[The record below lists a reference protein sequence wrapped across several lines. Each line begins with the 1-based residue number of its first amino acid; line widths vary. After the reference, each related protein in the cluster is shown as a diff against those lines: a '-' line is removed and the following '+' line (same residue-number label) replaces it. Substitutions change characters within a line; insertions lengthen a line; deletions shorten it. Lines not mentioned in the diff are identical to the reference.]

1 MTQRLSPDS
10 PIRRLCRGE
19 VFDLGDSTVAT
30 SVDRDWRHPYIDWW
44 PQEPP
49 DERNF

>member
-19 VFDLGDSTVAT
+19 VFDLGDSTVFTMGGAT
-30 SVDRDWRHPYIDWW
+30 SVDRDWRHPYID
-44 PQEPP
+44 
-49 DERNF
+49 